1 MNKIIV
7 ADRYSCP
14 GPRYKRLGP
23 ASGEE
28 FREWVEKELAISTDL
43 TIVLDGT
50 EGYGSSFL
58 EECFGG
64 LIRSGISPDIVRGI
78 RLISNE
84 EPELIDEINDYIDDA
99 VRVAN
104 G

>member
-1 MNKIIV
+1 MTIIKV
-7 ADRYSCP
+7 SERYPCP

-28 FREWVEKELAISTDL
+28 FRDWIVNELSKSDELAVD
-43 TIVLDGT
+43 LDGT

-64 LIRSGISPDIVRGI
+64 LIRIGVNPQIVKKI
-78 RLISNE
+78 QLISTE
-84 EPELIDEINDYIDDA
+84 EPELIDEINEYIEDA
-99 VRVAN
+99 IN
-104 G
+104 GMKA